1 MKRLS
6 IIFLVLA
13 SLMTTSCL
21 KDGFNDFE
29 ALGKPMSFHG
39 TINPTLGV
47 PIGTGSATIF
57 DMLKMVQISYAT
69 MEVDSRGII
78 TIAYDTTAQWEINFN
93 SKKPRHGGAKTGE
106 IVHVIQREINGS
118 VGIDLFQNMTFLNEA
133 DIEVDSLLVYFRAFL
148 KAEAND
154 SAIQAFENYHVHV
167 YYDSLY
173 INVVGQDNVIYPIYP
188 GPNDLHD
195 SIPIDSLIAGQ
206 YITLF
211 NNTDISTAINK
222 RPKGIQYGARMN
234 IAFEAAFFANNIS
247 ENDFVIDTL
256 GVTAINIDGDI
267 KVRFP
272 VSAYLNNL
280 RYETDIQFTPSTLLN
295 DIIVDS
301 SMIYMDCLNGIPLSL
316 LVRAQFVDENDQVL
330 CDVFDPAE
338 TVVEGADVALNPEIN
353 LYTATNP
360 RETTIQ
366 VPVTKTMFESLLQ
379 TRKIRLKAGINTSP
393 TGNPSRKRV
402 SIQANDML
410 QMRVWAKLKPEYTLD
425 IEIGGNSDTTQNG
438 KKGGVK

>member
-1 MKRLS
+1 MKKLS
-6 IIFLVLA
+6 IFLVLA
-13 SLMTTSCL
+13 SLMMTSCL

-29 ALGKPMSFHG
+29 ALGHPMSFHG

-57 DMLKMVQISYAT
+57 DMLNMVQISYAN
-69 MEVDSRGII
+69 MEVDNRGII
-78 TIAYDTTAQWEINFN
+78 TITYDTTTSWHVNIDANKHKSPSTKDGN
-93 SKKPRHGGAKTGE
+93 
-106 IVHVIQREINGS
+106 IVHVVRKDINGS
-118 VGIDLFQNMTFLNEA
+118 VAIDLFQNMDILNEA
-133 DIEVDSLLVYFRAFL
+133 DIEVDSLLVYFKAYL
-148 KAEAND
+148 KAQAND
-154 SAIQAFENYHVHV
+154 SAVQAFQNYHVQV

-173 INVVGQDNVIYPIYP
+173 INVVGQDNQLYHIYP

-222 RPKGIQYGARMN
+222 RPKEVHYGARMN
-234 IAFEAAFFANNIS
+234 IAFEAEFFASNIT
-247 ENDFVIDTL
+247 ENDFVIDSL
-256 GVTAINIDGDI
+256 GVTAIDIDGDI

-280 RYETDIQFTPSTLLN
+280 SYQTDIQFTPSTLLN
-295 DIIVDS
+295 DLIVDS

-316 LVRAQFVDENDQVL
+316 LVRAQFVDGNDQVL
-330 CDVFDPAE
+330 CDVFDPAQTE
-338 TVVEGADVALNPEIN
+338 VAGADVALNPATN
-353 LYTATNP
+353 LYTSIGP
-360 RETTIQ
+360 KETVVQ
-366 VPVTKTMFESLLQ
+366 VPVTRTMFESLLE
-379 TRKIRLKAGINTSP
+379 TRKIRLTAGINTSP
-393 TGNPSRKRV
+393 TGNPARKRV

-425 IEIGGNSDTTQNG
+425 FEIGGSDSTQNNS
-438 KKGGVK
+438 KGGVR